1 MVFSAVHSYHLAS
14 QLFGDTLNSLH
25 PMASATEREDNKSYT
40 FKQMLKQPD
49 SADFIKAMMK
59 KMADHE
65 IRDHWTV
72 MPRSQKPPGVKTVLA
87 IWDFK

>member
-1 MVFSAVHSYHLAS
+1 MVFSVVHSYHPAN
-14 QLFGDTLNSLH
+14 QLFDDTLNSLH
-25 PMASATEREDNKSYT
+25 PMALATEKEDNESYT

-49 SADFIKAMMK
+49 AADFIKAMMK

-65 IRDHWTV
+65 IRDYWTV